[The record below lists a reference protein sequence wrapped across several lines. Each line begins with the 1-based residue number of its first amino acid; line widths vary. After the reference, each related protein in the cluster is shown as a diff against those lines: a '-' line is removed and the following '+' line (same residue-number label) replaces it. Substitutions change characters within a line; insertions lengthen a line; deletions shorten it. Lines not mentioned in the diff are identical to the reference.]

1 MYHLLD
7 LDRYPI
13 ANLGEADGKALERS
27 SGECLMRTGILTL
40 PGFVLEETI
49 RKINEDIK
57 PVLARSAFRHTRHHN
72 IYFDD
77 SFDQIPPNHP
87 ENIWITSP
95 KHKVCT
101 Q

>member
-13 ANLGEADGKALERS
+13 ANLGEADGKALVRS
-27 SGECLMRTGILTL
+27 SVECLMGTGILTL

-57 PVLARSAFRHTRHHN
+57 NHT
-72 IYFDD
+72 
-77 SFDQIPPNHP
+77 
-87 ENIWITSP
+87 
-95 KHKVCT
+95 
-101 Q
+101 